1 MSKNNNTLKQKEKQY
16 HHLTKNDRI
25 KIESLIN
32 QKDKN
37 GKRLFNNTHIANY
50 LGVHKSTIS
59 RELRKRR
66 KEKMYIRTGKTKTM
80 PYTAQYAQEDAEFKR
95 GLSKGEYKLR
105 KNKKLAKFIED
116 KIKIDKWAPDVI
128 VGYMET
134 HKYFER
140 DGFEPITTPT
150 IYNAIHYGIIN
161 VKLEDT
167 RRMKYKAEYK
177 YHDKSDLPESKAE
190 YSINNRPEGI
200 DKRLYFG
207 HFELDTVIST
217 SKGNHE
223 CLMTLTERKTRFEII
238 FKLKGKTAKEVVNKF
253 NKMKEFMKNHY
264 NKIFK
269 SITNDNGTEFSDFL
283 NIIKDTKTKIYFCHP
298 YCSGEKGTNEKHN
311 SMIRYFIPKGT
322 LIENYSYKEIN
333 KIAEWLNNYPR
344 KILNYKTP
352 LEALQEEFNDKSI
365 LNKIYKLQAFFL
377 NFVILSR
384 ILIIGYFKLYK
395 TN

>member
-1 MSKNNNTLKQKEKQY
+1 MPKNNNTLNQKEKQY
-16 HHLTKNDRI
+16 RHLTKNDRI

-37 GKRLFNNTHIANY
+37 GKRLFNNTYIANY

-59 RELRKRR
+59 RELKNRK

-80 PYTAQYAQEDAEFKR
+80 PYTAQYAQENADFKR

-105 KNKKLAKFIED
+105 RNKKLAKFIED
-116 KIKIDKWAPDVI
+116 KIKIDKWAPDAI
-128 VGYMET
+128 VGYMKA
-134 HKYFER
+134 HNYFEL
-140 DGFEPITTPT
+140 DGFESITTPT
-150 IYNAIHYGIIN
+150 IYNAIRYGIIN

-167 RRMKYKAEYK
+167 RRMKYKAEYE
-177 YHDKSDLPESKAE
+177 YHNKSDLPKSKAE
-190 YSINNRPEGI
+190 YSINNRPEEI

-207 HFELDTVIST
+207 HFELDTVIGT

-238 FKLKGKTAKEVVNKF
+238 FKLKGKTAEEVVNKF
-253 NKMKEFMKNHY
+253 NKMKEFMKINY
-264 NKIFK
+264 DKIFK
-269 SITNDNGTEFSDFL
+269 SITTDNGTEFSDFL

-311 SMIRYFIPKGT
+311 SIIRYFIPKGT
-322 LIENYSYKEIN
+322 LIEKYSYKDIN
-333 KIAEWLNNYPR
+333 KIAEWMNNYPR

-365 LNKIYKLQAFFL
+365 LNKIYKLQEKINCL
-377 NFVILSR
+377 
-384 ILIIGYFKLYK
+384 
-395 TN
+395 

>member
-1 MSKNNNTLKQKEKQY
+1 MSKNNNTLNQKEKQY
-16 HHLTKNDRI
+16 RHLTKNDRI

-37 GKRLFNNTHIANY
+37 GKRLFNNTYIANY

-59 RELRKRR
+59 RELKNRK

-80 PYTAQYAQEDAEFKR
+80 PYTAQYAQENADFKR

-105 KNKKLAKFIED
+105 RNKKLAKFIED
-116 KIKIDKWAPDVI
+116 KIKIDKWAPDAI
-128 VGYMET
+128 VGYMKT
-134 HKYFER
+134 HNYFEL
-140 DGFEPITTPT
+140 DGFESITTPT
-150 IYNAIHYGIIN
+150 IYNAIRYGIIN

-167 RRMKYKAEYK
+167 RRMKYKAEYE
-177 YHDKSDLPESKAE
+177 YHNKSDLPKSKAE
-190 YSINNRPEGI
+190 YSINNRPEEI

-207 HFELDTVIST
+207 HFELDTVIGT

-238 FKLKGKTAKEVVNKF
+238 FKLKGKTAEEVVNKF
-253 NKMKEFMKNHY
+253 NKMKEFMKIHY

-269 SITNDNGTEFSDFL
+269 SITTDNGTEFSDFL

-311 SMIRYFIPKGT
+311 SIIRYFIPKGT
-322 LIENYSYKEIN
+322 LIEKYSYKDIN
-333 KIAEWLNNYPR
+333 KIAEWMNNYPR

-365 LNKIYKLQAFFL
+365 LNKIYKLQEKINCL
-377 NFVILSR
+377 
-384 ILIIGYFKLYK
+384 
-395 TN
+395 

>member
-1 MSKNNNTLKQKEKQY
+1 MSKNNNTLNQKEKQY
-16 HHLTKNDRI
+16 RHLTKNDRI

-37 GKRLFNNTHIANY
+37 GKRLFNNTYIANY

-59 RELRKRR
+59 RELKNRK

-80 PYTAQYAQEDAEFKR
+80 PYTAQYAQENADFKR

-105 KNKKLAKFIED
+105 RNKKLAKFIED
-116 KIKIDKWAPDVI
+116 KIKIDKWAPDAI
-128 VGYMET
+128 VGYMKT
-134 HKYFER
+134 HNYFEL
-140 DGFEPITTPT
+140 DGFESITTPT
-150 IYNAIHYGIIN
+150 IYNAIRYGIIN

-167 RRMKYKAEYK
+167 RRMKYKAEYE
-177 YHDKSDLPESKAE
+177 YHNKSDLPKSKAE
-190 YSINNRPEGI
+190 YSINNRPEEI

-207 HFELDTVIST
+207 HFELDTVIGT

-238 FKLKGKTAKEVVNKF
+238 FKLKGKTAEEVVNKF
-253 NKMKEFMKNHY
+253 NKMKEFTKIHY

-269 SITNDNGTEFSDFL
+269 SITTDNGTEFSDFL

-311 SMIRYFIPKGT
+311 SIIRYFIPKGT
-322 LIENYSYKEIN
+322 LIEKYSYKDIN
-333 KIAEWLNNYPR
+333 KIAEWMNNYPR

-365 LNKIYKLQAFFL
+365 LNKIYKLQEKINCL
-377 NFVILSR
+377 
-384 ILIIGYFKLYK
+384 
-395 TN
+395 

>member
-1 MSKNNNTLKQKEKQY
+1 MPKNNNTLNQKEKQY
-16 HHLTKNDRI
+16 RHLTKSDRI

-37 GKRLFNNTHIANY
+37 GKRLFNNTYIANY

-59 RELRKRR
+59 RELKNRK

-80 PYTAQYAQEDAEFKR
+80 PYTAQYAQENADFKR

-105 KNKKLAKFIED
+105 RNKKLAKFIED
-116 KIKIDKWAPDVI
+116 KIKIDKWAPDAI
-128 VGYMET
+128 VGYMKT
-134 HKYFER
+134 HNYFEL
-140 DGFEPITTPT
+140 DGFESITTPT
-150 IYNAIHYGIIN
+150 IYNAIRYGIIN

-167 RRMKYKAEYK
+167 RRMKYKAEYE
-177 YHDKSDLPESKAE
+177 YHNKSDLPKSKAE
-190 YSINNRPEGI
+190 YSINNRPEEI

-207 HFELDTVIST
+207 HFELDTVIGT

-238 FKLKGKTAKEVVNKF
+238 FKLKGKTAEEVVNKF
-253 NKMKEFMKNHY
+253 NKMKEFMKINY
-264 NKIFK
+264 DKIFK
-269 SITNDNGTEFSDFL
+269 SITTDNGTEFSDFL

-311 SMIRYFIPKGT
+311 SIIRYFIPKGT
-322 LIENYSYKEIN
+322 LIEKYSYKDIN
-333 KIAEWLNNYPR
+333 KIAEWMNNYPR

-365 LNKIYKLQAFFL
+365 LNKIYKLQEKINCL
-377 NFVILSR
+377 
-384 ILIIGYFKLYK
+384 
-395 TN
+395 

>member
-1 MSKNNNTLKQKEKQY
+1 MSKNNNTLNQKEKQY

-37 GKRLFNNTHIANY
+37 GKRLFNNTYIANY

-59 RELRKRR
+59 RELKNRK

-80 PYTAQYAQEDAEFKR
+80 PYTAQYAQENADFKR

-116 KIKIDKWAPDVI
+116 KIKVDKWAPDAI
-128 VGYMET
+128 VGYMKT
-134 HKYFER
+134 HNYFEL
-140 DGFEPITTPT
+140 DGFESITTPT
-150 IYNAIHYGIIN
+150 IYNAIRYGIIN

-167 RRMKYKAEYK
+167 RRMKYKAEYE
-177 YHDKSDLPESKAE
+177 YHNKSDLPKSKAE
-190 YSINNRPEGI
+190 YSINNRPEEI

-207 HFELDTVIST
+207 HFELDTVIGT

-238 FKLKGKTAKEVVNKF
+238 FKLKGKTSEEVVNKF
-253 NKMKEFMKNHY
+253 NKMKEFMKINY
-264 NKIFK
+264 DKIFK
-269 SITNDNGTEFSDFL
+269 SITTDNGTEFSDFL

-298 YCSGEKGTNEKHN
+298 YCSGEKGTNEKQN
-311 SMIRYFIPKGT
+311 SIIRYFIPKGT
-322 LIENYSYKEIN
+322 LIEKYSYKDIN
-333 KIAEWLNNYPR
+333 KIAEWMNNYPR

-365 LNKIYKLQAFFL
+365 LNKIYKLQEKINCL
-377 NFVILSR
+377 
-384 ILIIGYFKLYK
+384 
-395 TN
+395 

>member
-1 MSKNNNTLKQKEKQY
+1 MSKNNNTLNQKEKQY
-16 HHLTKNDRI
+16 RHLTKNDRI

-37 GKRLFNNTHIANY
+37 GKRLFNNTYIANY

-59 RELRKRR
+59 RELKNRK

-80 PYTAQYAQEDAEFKR
+80 PYTAQYAQENADFKR

-105 KNKKLAKFIED
+105 RNKKLAKFIED
-116 KIKIDKWAPDVI
+116 KIKIDKWAPDAI
-128 VGYMET
+128 VGNMKT
-134 HKYFER
+134 HNYFEL
-140 DGFEPITTPT
+140 DGFESITTPT
-150 IYNAIHYGIIN
+150 IYNAIRYGIIN

-167 RRMKYKAEYK
+167 RRMKYKAEYE
-177 YHDKSDLPESKAE
+177 YHNKSDLPKSKAE
-190 YSINNRPEGI
+190 YSINNRPEEI

-207 HFELDTVIST
+207 HFELDTVIGT

-238 FKLKGKTAKEVVNKF
+238 FKLKGKTAEEVVNKF
-253 NKMKEFMKNHY
+253 NKMKEFMKINY
-264 NKIFK
+264 DKIFK
-269 SITNDNGTEFSDFL
+269 SITTDNGTEFSDFL

-311 SMIRYFIPKGT
+311 SIIRYFIPKGT
-322 LIENYSYKEIN
+322 LIEKYSYKDIN
-333 KIAEWLNNYPR
+333 KITEWMNNYPR

-365 LNKIYKLQAFFL
+365 LNKIYKLQEKINCL
-377 NFVILSR
+377 
-384 ILIIGYFKLYK
+384 
-395 TN
+395 

>member
-1 MSKNNNTLKQKEKQY
+1 MSENNNTTNIKEKQY
-16 HHLTKNDRI
+16 RHLRKDDRI

-32 QKDKN
+32 QKDEN
-37 GKRLFNNTHIANY
+37 GKRLFNNTYIANY

-59 RELRKRR
+59 RELKKRR
-66 KEKMYIRTGKTKTM
+66 KEKMYIRTGKTRTM
-80 PYTAQYAQEDAEFKR
+80 PYTAEYAQENANFKR

-128 VGYMET
+128 VGYMKA
-134 HKYFER
+134 HDYFER
-140 DGFEPITTPT
+140 DGFESITTPT
-150 IYNAIHYGIIN
+150 IYNAIRYHIID

-167 RRMKYKAEYK
+167 RRMKYKQEYE
-177 YHDKSDLPESKAE
+177 YHKGELPESKVE
-190 YSINNRPEGI
+190 YSINNRPEEI

-217 SKGNHE
+217 KKGKHE

-238 FKLKGKTAKEVVNKF
+238 FKLKGKTSEEVINKF
-253 NKMKEFMKNHY
+253 NKMKEFMKKNY
-264 NKIFK
+264 DKIFK
-269 SITNDNGTEFSDFL
+269 SITTDNGTEFSDFL

-311 SMIRYFIPKGT
+311 GIIRYFIPKGT
-322 LIENYSYKEIN
+322 LIENYSYKDIN
-333 KIAEWLNNYPR
+333 KIAEWMNNYPR

-365 LNKIYKLQAFFL
+365 LNKIYKLQEKINCL
-377 NFVILSR
+377 
-384 ILIIGYFKLYK
+384 
-395 TN
+395 